1 MNLSESLYA
10 RLTGCA
16 PVAALVGTRVYPYAL
31 PQLPTLPAITYALT
45 SEPTEHCQNETYS
58 RIKRANMRVQ
68 CWASSWDGAIALG
81 AVVEDCLDAFCGLLG
96 GATGVRAVVTL
107 TNSVDLGDEL
117 PQWKRR
123 ILDFEVWYT
132 PPPG

>member
-1 MNLSESLYA
+1 MNLAESVHA
-10 RLTGCA
+10 RLAANAGVIA
-16 PVAALVGTRVYPYAL
+16 IVVARIYPYAL
-31 PQLPTLPAITYALT
+31 PQTPTLPAITYMLT

-58 RIKRANMRVQ
+58 AIKRANVRVM
-68 CWASSWDGAIALG
+68 CWAESWSGAIALS
-81 AVVEDCLDAFCGLLG
+81 AAVEDALDAFSGLLG

-107 TNSVDLGDEL
+107 TNSVDMGDEL
-117 PQWKRR
+117 TLWKRR